1 MGDDSPDRSVSPS
14 TAPSSL
20 RNRPGFLWTASQRRV
35 LITGLCVLLAF
46 LAFQLWLRPFYIS
59 DPQPDQPAR
68 FDELADRIDPNIADV
83 ATLSALPMIGP
94 KRAADIVRYRKAFL
108 ADHPG
113 AMAFEKPEDLLRI
126 DGIGAATLASLRP
139 YLILPSEHR
148 PAATSQP
155 IIDDE

>member
-1 MGDDSPDRSVSPS
+1 MGDDSPDRSVPPTPGSA
-14 TAPSSL
+14 TFA
-20 RNRPGFLWTASQRRV
+20 NRPGFLWTAPQRRV
-35 LITGLCVLLAF
+35 LIAGLCVLLAF
-46 LAFQLWLRPFYIS
+46 LSLQLWLRPFYVS

-83 ATLSALPMIGP
+83 ATLSALPMIGL
-94 KRAADIVRYRKAFL
+94 KRAADIVRYREAFL

-139 YLILPSEHR
+139 FLILPSDNR